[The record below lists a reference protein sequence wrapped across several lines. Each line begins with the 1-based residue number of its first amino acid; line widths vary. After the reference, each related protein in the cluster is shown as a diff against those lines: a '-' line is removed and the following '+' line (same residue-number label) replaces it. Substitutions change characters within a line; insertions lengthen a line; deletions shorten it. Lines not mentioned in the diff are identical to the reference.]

1 MGVHEINIHD
11 IIDLISKDSE
21 FLNGLQK
28 NLAKENI
35 MQYYI
40 QQFRNTNYSKNK
52 KKRKLNS

>member
-21 FLNGLQK
+21 FLNDLQK

-35 MQYYI
+35 MQI
-40 QQFRNTNYSKNK
+40 LYSTI
-52 KKRKLNS
+52 